1 MIVLNIH
8 KVRKCI
14 SRLRVKALLGLTDK
28 EAIQLTC
35 LEMLLD
41 NQLMDGELY

>member
-1 MIVLNIH
+1 MIVLNIY

-14 SRLRVKALLGLTDK
+14 SRLRVKALIGLTDK
-28 EAIQLTC
+28 EAIQLTT

-41 NQLMDGELY
+41 NQLMEGELY

>member
-14 SRLRVKALLGLTDK
+14 SRLRVKALLGLSNK
-28 EAIQLTC
+28 ESIQLTT

-41 NQLMDGELY
+41 NMLADGELY

>member
-14 SRLRVKALLGLTDK
+14 ARLRVKALIGLSDK
-28 EAIQLTC
+28 EAVQLTC

-41 NQLMDGELY
+41 NQLMEGESY

>member
-1 MIVLNIH
+1 MIVLNIY

-14 SRLRVKALLGLTDK
+14 ARLRVKALIGLSDK

-41 NQLMDGELY
+41 NQLMEGELY

>member
-1 MIVLNIH
+1 MIVLNIY

-14 SRLRVKALLGLTDK
+14 ARLRVKALIGLSDK
-28 EAIQLTC
+28 EAIQLTT

-41 NQLMDGELY
+41 NQLMEGELY

>member
-1 MIVLNIH
+1 MIVLNVY

-14 SRLRVKALLGLTDK
+14 ARLRVKALIGLSDK
-28 EAIQLTC
+28 EAVQLTC

-41 NQLMDGELY
+41 NQLMEGELY